1 MSVITANDAS
11 LRENTRAR
19 VRRHVTHILLYLV
32 LLAVAA
38 ACFFPFLAMLIG
50 STQDNLTITTTFT
63 LTPGSRFMDNYNR
76 MTQNKDIWGG
86 FLNSLWL
93 AVTNT
98 ALCLYFSAL
107 TGYAFSKFRFKGRGA
122 LFTFILVVMML
133 PGQLG
138 VIGFYREVADMKLL
152 NTYWPLI
159 IPAISNCFAVFF
171 FKQYLD
177 SGLPNELIE
186 AALMDGC
193 TEIGI
198 FHRIV
203 LPCMGAALV
212 TQGVMS
218 FIGNWNSYLNPL
230 LILNRTRM
238 MTLPVLLASIKSG
251 NGASDYGAQYV
262 GILISVAPLL
272 IVFTFANK
280 VIMEK
285 IAIGAAVKG

>member
-1 MSVITANDAS
+1 MSTMTANVS
-11 LRENTRAR
+11 MRENRQAR
-19 VRRHVTHILLYLV
+19 LKRRTLHFLLYLV
-32 LLAVAA
+32 LLVVAA

-50 STQDNLTITTTFT
+50 STQDNLTISTTFT
-63 LTPGSRFMDNYNR
+63 LTPGDRFMDNYNR
-76 MTQNKDIWGG
+76 MMQNKNIWGG

-98 ALCLYFSAL
+98 TLCLYFSAL
-107 TGYAFSKFRFKGRGA
+107 TGYAFSKFRFAGRNA

-138 VIGFYREVADMKLL
+138 VIGFYREVSDMKLL

-193 TEIGI
+193 GEISI
-198 FHRIV
+198 FHSIV

-230 LILNRTRM
+230 LILNRSRM

-262 GILISVAPLL
+262 GILISVTPLL
-272 IVFTFANK
+272 IIFTFANK

>member
-1 MSVITANDAS
+1 MTS
-11 LRENTRAR
+11 LATSNAINTQAR
-19 VRRHVTHILLYLV
+19 FKRHACHALLYIV
-32 LLAVAA
+32 LLVMAA
-38 ACFFPFLAMLIG
+38 ICFFPFMAMLVG
-50 STQDNLTITTTFT
+50 STQDNLTITTKFS
-63 LTPGSRFMDNYNR
+63 LIPGDKFMDNYNR
-76 MTQNKDIWGG
+76 MMLNKNIWLG
-86 FLNSLWL
+86 FFNSMWL
-93 AVTNT
+93 AVLNT
-98 ALCLYFSAL
+98 CLCLYFSAL
-107 TGYAFSKFRFKGRGA
+107 TGYAFAKFNFRGRNA
-122 LFTFILVVMML
+122 LFGFIMVVMML

-138 VIGFYREVADMKLL
+138 VIGFFREVSDMKLL

-177 SGLPNELIE
+177 SGLPNEMIE
-186 AALMDGC
+186 AALIDGC
-193 TEIGI
+193 GEVGI
-198 FHRIV
+198 YHKIV

-230 LILNRTRM
+230 LILNKTDM
-238 MTLPVLLASIKSG
+238 MTLPVLLASIRSG
-251 NGASDYGAQYV
+251 NGSSDYGAQYV

-272 IVFTFANK
+272 VIFAFANK

>member
-1 MSVITANDAS
+1 MSMQAS
-11 LRENTRAR
+11 LSANARAR
-19 VRRHVTHILLYLV
+19 FKRHLCHALLYAV
-32 LLAVAA
+32 LLVMAAV
-38 ACFFPFLAMLIG
+38 CFFPFLAMLIG
-50 STQDNLTITTTFT
+50 STQDNLTIATKFS
-63 LTPGSRFMDNYNR
+63 LVPGDKFMDNYSR
-76 MTQNKDIWGG
+76 MMQNKNIWRG
-86 FLNSLWL
+86 FANSIWL
-93 AVTNT
+93 AVVNT

-122 LFTFILVVMML
+122 LFTFIMVVMML

-138 VIGFYREVADMKLL
+138 VIGFFREVSDMKLL

-186 AALMDGC
+186 AALIDGC
-193 TEIGI
+193 GEIKI
-198 FHRIV
+198 YHSIV

-230 LILNRTRM
+230 LILNKTDL

-272 IVFTFANK
+272 VIFTLANK

>member
-1 MSVITANDAS
+1 MSIQSSYSVNA
-11 LRENTRAR
+11 RAR
-19 VRRHVTHILLYLV
+19 FKRHLCHVLLYVV
-32 LLAVAA
+32 LLTMAAV
-38 ACFFPFLAMLIG
+38 CFFPFLAMLIG
-50 STQDNLTITTTFT
+50 STQDNLTITTKFS
-63 LTPGSRFMDNYNR
+63 LIPGDKFMDNYNR
-76 MTQNKDIWGG
+76 MMMNKNIWRG
-86 FLNSLWL
+86 FANSICL
-93 AVTNT
+93 AVVNT

-107 TGYAFSKFRFKGRGA
+107 TGYAFSKFRFKGRGG
-122 LFTFILVVMML
+122 LFTFIMVVMML

-138 VIGFYREVADMKLL
+138 VIGFFREVSDMKLL

-193 TEIGI
+193 GEIRI
-198 FHRIV
+198 YHSIV

-230 LILNRTRM
+230 LILNKTNL
-238 MTLPVLLASIKSG
+238 MTLPVLLASIRSG
-251 NGASDYGAQYV
+251 NGSSDYGAQYV

-272 IVFTFANK
+272 VIFTLANK

>member
-1 MSVITANDAS
+1 MSMDLAV
-11 LRENTRAR
+11 RENLRAR
-19 VRRHVTHILLYLV
+19 HRRNAVHFCLYLV
-32 LLAVAA
+32 LLTVAA
-38 ACFFPFLAMLIG
+38 MCFFPFLAMLIG
-50 STQDNLTITTTFT
+50 STQDNLTITTRFT
-63 LTPGSRFMDNYNR
+63 LVPGNRFAENYQR
-76 MTQNKDIWGG
+76 MMQNKDIWGG
-86 FLNSLWL
+86 FLNSMWL
-93 AVTNT
+93 ALTNT
-98 ALCLYFSAL
+98 ALCLYFSAM
-107 TGYAFSKFRFKGRGA
+107 TGYAFSKFQFKGRGG
-122 LFTFILVVMML
+122 LFTFIMVVMML

-138 VIGFYREVADMKLL
+138 VIGFYREVSDMKLM

-171 FKQYLD
+171 FKQFLD
-177 SGLPNELIE
+177 SGLPNEMIE

-193 TEIGI
+193 SEIGI

-251 NGASDYGAQYV
+251 GGASDYGAQYV

-272 IVFTFANK
+272 VLFTFANK

>member
-1 MSVITANDAS
+1 MSMDITV
-11 LRENTRAR
+11 RENTRAR
-19 VRRHVTHILLYLV
+19 YRRRAVHFLLYLV
-32 LLAVAA
+32 LLTVATM
-38 ACFFPFLAMLIG
+38 CFFPFVAMLIG

-63 LTPGSRFMDNYNR
+63 LIPGDRFVENYQR
-76 MTQNKDIWGG
+76 MILNKDIWGG
-86 FLNSLWL
+86 FLNSVWL
-93 AVTNT
+93 AVVNT

-107 TGYAFSKFRFKGRGA
+107 TGYAFSKFRFKGRNA
-122 LFTFILVVMML
+122 LFTFIMVVMML

-138 VIGFYREVADMKLL
+138 VIGFYREVSDMKLI

-193 TEIGI
+193 GEIGI
-198 FHRIV
+198 FHRIIF
-203 LPCMGAALV
+203 PCMGAALV

-272 IVFTFANK
+272 VIFTFANK

>member
-1 MSVITANDAS
+1 MSMQAS
-11 LRENTRAR
+11 LSANARAR
-19 VRRHVTHILLYLV
+19 FKRHLCHALLYAV
-32 LLAVAA
+32 LLTMAAV
-38 ACFFPFLAMLIG
+38 CFFPFLAMLIG
-50 STQDNLTITTTFT
+50 STQDNLTIATKFS
-63 LTPGSRFMDNYNR
+63 LVPGDKFMDNYNR
-76 MTQNKDIWGG
+76 MMQNKNIWRG
-86 FLNSLWL
+86 FANSIWL
-93 AVTNT
+93 AVVNT

-122 LFTFILVVMML
+122 LFTFIMVVMML

-138 VIGFYREVADMKLL
+138 VIGFFREVSDMKLL

-186 AALMDGC
+186 AALIDGC
-193 TEIGI
+193 GEIKI
-198 FHRIV
+198 YHSIV

-230 LILNRTRM
+230 LILNKTDL

-272 IVFTFANK
+272 VIFTLANK